1 MKKRAASPLGMGIDA
16 GGTLTR
22 WALARPDG
30 KIVASGEAPGISA
43 LMMKTTEGRNRIRAA
58 LLEIGEGAAAFGRPI
73 SVQAGV
79 TGLGE
84 REGKLKTVVAETFDL
99 DEHAV
104 HLQNDIVFT
113 YLGLFAPGEGYVVY
127 AGTGSVA
134 AHIDA
139 QGTLHRAGG
148 RGYILDD
155 GGGGFWIAREALRH
169 VWREEDSHPGAWQE
183 SAMARE
189 ILARLGGT
197 DWAHTR
203 EAIYGGER
211 GDVGKLAV
219 AVAQSAD
226 RDPAA
231 AAILQSAGREL
242 ARLANAMVLRLGPKP
257 VGLAGRAAHLH
268 PSIAAAM
275 RAALP
280 KGIALEVRAS
290 EAHFAAARLAAKG

>member
-1 MKKRAASPLGMGIDA
+1 M
-16 GGTLTR
+16 
-22 WALARPDG
+22 
-30 KIVASGEAPGISA
+30 SA
-43 LMMKTTEGRNRIRAA
+43 LMMKTAEGRGRIRAA
-58 LLEIGEGAAAFGRPI
+58 LLEIAEGAAAFGRPT
-73 SVQAGV
+73 SVQAGI

-84 REGKLKTVVAETFDL
+84 REGKLKSAVAETFGL

-169 VWREEDSHPGAWQE
+169 VWREEDCRPGAWRE

-203 EAIYGGER
+203 EAIYGGDR
-211 GDVGKLAV
+211 GDWASRLAV
-219 AVAQSAD
+219 ARAPIATRWRPRSWRRPGGSWHASRTRWCSASA
-226 RDPAA
+226 RVRSASPAA
-231 AAILQSAGREL
+231 PRTCTRRSPR
-242 ARLANAMVLRLGPKP
+242 R
-257 VGLAGRAAHLH
+257 
-268 PSIAAAM
+268 
-275 RAALP
+275 
-280 KGIALEVRAS
+280 
-290 EAHFAAARLAAKG
+290 